1 MSLFQTSPKSPRK
14 PSAFAGPGV
23 LCVLVMLVH
32 FGISGGR
39 VAVSLTALSLG
50 RSTFEV
56 GILIAVF
63 ATLPMLS
70 SVKAG
75 RIIDR
80 IGPFK
85 PMRAAAI
92 LTTCGALIPAIWQDL
107 AALIIAAV
115 CIGLGH
121 MTFQIAVQGQMGQ
134 GTDEE
139 KMRNFSWLSLC
150 LATSGF
156 FAPLL
161 AGISID
167 HLGYRYAFALLALGP
182 LSAVFG
188 VLRMRSHLL
197 AAHAKAPRH
206 EGKKRSVRD
215 LLAMKS
221 LQRVFT
227 ANMLLSGAWDTHMF
241 VVPIFGVGIGL
252 SATTIGVIISC
263 FALATVVIRAF
274 LPIIQRHIRPWQL
287 IHVAMALA
295 TLNFMVYPFFS
306 EVWILMTLSFLL
318 GLALG
323 STQPSMLALLQ
334 QHAPAGRAA
343 EAFGVRMSLINA
355 SQVSLPLAFGA
366 LGTFMG
372 IMPLFWL
379 TGASLAFG
387 RWFTRNAGS
396 EPPPHNI
403 EAPTS

>member
-1 MSLFQTSPKSPRK
+1 
-14 PSAFAGPGV
+14 
-23 LCVLVMLVH
+23 MLVH
-32 FGISGGR
+32 FAISGGR
-39 VAVSLTALSLG
+39 VAVTLAALALG

-92 LTTCGALIPAIWQDL
+92 LVTLGTLVPAVWQDL
-107 AALIIAAV
+107 TALIVAAV

-121 MTFQIAVQGQMGQ
+121 MTFQISVQGQMGQ
-134 GTDEE
+134 GTDEQ

-156 FAPLL
+156 LAPLL

-167 HLGYRYAFALLALGP
+167 NLGYRYAFALLALGP

-188 VLRMRSHLL
+188 VFRMRSHLL

-215 LLAMKS
+215 LLSMKS
-221 LQRVFT
+221 LQRVFA

-252 SATTIGVIISC
+252 SATTIGVIISS

-274 LPIIQRHIRPWQL
+274 LPIIQRRIRPWQL
-287 IHVAMALA
+287 IHIAMAVA

-306 EVWILMTLSFLL
+306 EVWILMALSSVL

-323 STQPSMLALLQ
+323 STQPSLLALLQ
-334 QHAPAGRAA
+334 QHAPPGRAS
-343 EAFGVRMSLINA
+343 EAFGVRMSLINVT
-355 SQVSLPLAFGA
+355 QVSLPLAFGA
-366 LGTFMG
+366 LGAVMG
-372 IMPLFWL
+372 VMSLFWL
-379 TGASLAFG
+379 TGASLAAG

-396 EPPPHNI
+396 DPPPRNI
-403 EAPTS
+403 ETPTS

>member
-1 MSLFQTSPKSPRK
+1 
-14 PSAFAGPGV
+14 
-23 LCVLVMLVH
+23 MLVH

-39 VAVSLTALSLG
+39 VAVSLSALSLG

-63 ATLPMLS
+63 ALLPMVS

-92 LTTCGALIPAIWQDL
+92 LTTGGALIPAIWQDL
-107 AALIIAAV
+107 IALIVAAV

-121 MTFQIAVQGQMGQ
+121 MTFQIAVQGQMGL
-134 GTDEE
+134 GTDEQ

-188 VLRMRSHLL
+188 VLRMRTHLL
-197 AAHAKAPRH
+197 ASHAKAPRH

-215 LLAMKS
+215 LLAQKS

-263 FALATVVIRAF
+263 FALATVVIRMF
-274 LPIIQRHIRPWQL
+274 LPLIQRRVRPWQL
-287 IHVAMALA
+287 IHTAMAMA
-295 TLNFMVYPFFS
+295 MVNFMVYPLFS
-306 EVWILMTLSFLL
+306 DVWILMTLSFLL

-334 QHAPAGRAA
+334 QHAPPGRAS

-366 LGTFMG
+366 LGSVMG
-372 IMPLFWL
+372 IMSLFWL
-379 TGASLAFG
+379 TGASLALG
-387 RWFTRNAGS
+387 RWFTRKAGA
-396 EPPPHNI
+396 EPPPHNT
-403 EAPTS
+403 EAPTR